1 MLSYLQVEM
10 EQALLQAE
18 KRAEQEQVEAE
29 NEIMAQLQLKLSQL
43 DKTTQKEKDKVGG
56 SKTNQGQC
64 TLKKLCLICKLND
77 ECIKKPS
84 SLWNALSNDL
94 DNSFISS
101 LS

>member
-1 MLSYLQVEM
+1 M

-56 SKTNQGQC
+56 CKTNQQDVC
-64 TLKKLCLICKLND
+64 LRPMHVKKNCV
-77 ECIKKPS
+77 
-84 SLWNALSNDL
+84 
-94 DNSFISS
+94 SFVN
-101 LS
+101 